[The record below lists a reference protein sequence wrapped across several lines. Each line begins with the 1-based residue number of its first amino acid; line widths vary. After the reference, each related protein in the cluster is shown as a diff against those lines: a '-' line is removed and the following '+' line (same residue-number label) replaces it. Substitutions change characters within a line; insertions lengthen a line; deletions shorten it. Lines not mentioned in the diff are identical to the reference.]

1 MERQAKNELPVAGH
15 FVGWCVVSERRLTG
29 TERSKISV
37 YTITER
43 ERVNRY
49 VWKNTYDVVDIFNG
63 MNYIKYI
70 LYCMFFVD
78 REEVVLDVI
87 LIQVEV

>member
-1 MERQAKNELPVAGH
+1 MAGH
-15 FVGWCVVSERRLTG
+15 FVGWSVVSERRLTG

>member
-1 MERQAKNELPVAGH
+1 M
-15 FVGWCVVSERRLTG
+15 
-29 TERSKISV
+29 
-37 YTITER
+37 
-43 ERVNRY
+43 
-49 VWKNTYDVVDIFNG
+49 YDVVDILNG

>member
-1 MERQAKNELPVAGH
+1 MDK
-15 FVGWCVVSERRLTG
+15 
-29 TERSKISV
+29 
-37 YTITER
+37 
-43 ERVNRY
+43 RVNRY

-63 MNYIKYI
+63 INYIKYI

-87 LIQVEV
+87 LIQVEI

>member
-1 MERQAKNELPVAGH
+1 M
-15 FVGWCVVSERRLTG
+15 SEGRVKG
-29 TERSKISV
+29 EERSKISV
-37 YTITER
+37 YTITKR

>member
-1 MERQAKNELPVAGH
+1 MAGL
-15 FVGWCVVSERRLTG
+15 FVGWSGVSERRLTG

-37 YTITER
+37 YTIAER

-49 VWKNTYDVVDIFNG
+49 VWNNTYDVVDIFNG

>member
-1 MERQAKNELPVAGH
+1 MTCGNTNY
-15 FVGWCVVSERRLTG
+15 LTLM
-29 TERSKISV
+29 SKISV

-49 VWKNTYDVVDIFNG
+49 VRKNTYDVVDIFNG

-87 LIQVEV
+87 LI

>member
-1 MERQAKNELPVAGH
+1 MTCGNTNY
-15 FVGWCVVSERRLTG
+15 LTL
-29 TERSKISV
+29 TSKISV

-49 VWKNTYDVVDIFNG
+49 VWKNIYDVVDILNG
-63 MNYIKYI
+63 MTYIKYI

>member
-1 MERQAKNELPVAGH
+1 MD
-15 FVGWCVVSERRLTG
+15 
-29 TERSKISV
+29 
-37 YTITER
+37 

-49 VWKNTYDVVDIFNG
+49 VWENTYDVVDIFNG